1 MMQMVNTAMLKT
13 IQKPMRTL
21 SMVISK
27 TSCVKWK
34 KNQNDLAIIGKKWV
48 FVGIRVFTT
57 AEGKQQQKNNIHYVE
72 AVDTDFLEIKNDM
85 FWWVL
90 VLQDVGECK
99 NAQMLKKCE
108 KMKTTCF
115 ANGCITNLLIAKNLN
130 VLQNWYQT

>member
-27 TSCVKWK
+27 TSRVKWK
-34 KNQNDLAIIGKKWV
+34 KNWNDLAIFGKKWV
-48 FVGIRVFTT
+48 FRGIWVFTVS
-57 AEGKQQQKNNIHYVE
+57 EGKRQQKNNVHYVE

-108 KMKTTCF
+108 KMKTTF
-115 ANGCITNLLIAKNLN
+115 
-130 VLQNWYQT
+130 VLQTAVGE